1 MKAVGIV
8 AEYNPLHN
16 GHIYHIQETKRLAG
30 TDAVVIAMSGNYVQ
44 RGEPAI
50 LDKWSRAEAAVR
62 HGADLVVEIPVLYCL
77 SDAGK
82 YAEAGVEILRS
93 LGCVDRLSFGCECD
107 DPVSLKRVAERLA
120 SNTSAIAERIAEYS
134 SEGNN
139 YPAAR
144 ALAYGS
150 LFAGDEYHDK
160 DLEILNGSNNIL
172 GLEYLRACGDMEPLI
187 IKRLGASYNSDIV
200 ADAVYQ
206 SASGIRK
213 MIREGEDI
221 SGYVPEAT
229 LSCLKKKHVSD
240 NDEWL
245 KVLKYAVLSSS
256 PQQIEDCPSGGE
268 GLAYRVREAVIESQ
282 TWDELIHHVKTKKY
296 TYTRISRLLMQI
308 ILGICNEKHA
318 DIRPSYIRVLA
329 FNDRGRALLS
339 EMRDEE
345 TNSLPIITRVGRDS
359 RCLGDKGLTL
369 ERLDVLADDVYNLVS
384 GRDMYSESA
393 HRKHPLVL

>member
-16 GHIYHIQETKRLAG
+16 GHIFHIQETGRLAG

-50 LDKWSRAEAAVR
+50 LDKWSRAEAAVK

-107 DPVSLKRVAERLA
+107 DPDSLKRIARRLTSDAAE
-120 SNTSAIAERIAEYS
+120 IAERIAEYS
-134 SEGNN
+134 SEGKN

-144 ALAYGS
+144 ALAYES
-150 LFAGDEYHDK
+150 LYAGDEYLDK

-172 GLEYLRACGDMEPLI
+172 GIEYLRTCGDMEPLI

-200 ADAVYQ
+200 EDAVYQ

-213 MIREGEDI
+213 MIKNGEDI
-221 SGYVPEAT
+221 SEYVPGSIQNYLNE
-229 LSCLKKKHVSD
+229 KHVCD

-245 KVLKYAVLSSS
+245 NILKYAVLSSS
-256 PQQIEDCPSGGE
+256 PQQIENCPSGGE
-268 GLAYRVREAVIESQ
+268 GLAYRVREAVMVSQ
-282 TWDELIHHVKTKKY
+282 TWDELIHHVKSKKY

-318 DIRPSYIRVLA
+318 GIRPSYVRVLA
-329 FNDRGRALLS
+329 FNEKGRKLLS

-359 RCLGDKGLTL
+359 RCLDDEGLTL

-393 HRKHPLVL
+393 YRKHPIVL

>member
-8 AEYNPLHN
+8 AEYNPLHD
-16 GHIYHIQETKRLAG
+16 GHIYHIQETGRLAG
-30 TDAVVIAMSGNYVQ
+30 TDAIAVAMSGNYVQ

-93 LGCVDRLSFGCECD
+93 LGLVDRLSFGCECD
-107 DPVSLKRVAERLA
+107 DIASLKRIAHRLDSDVA
-120 SNTSAIAERIAEYS
+120 AIAEKIAGYS
-134 SEGNN
+134 SEGKN

-144 ALAYGS
+144 ALAYSS
-150 LFAGDEYHDK
+150 LYAGDDELDK
-160 DLEILNGSNNIL
+160 DIEILNGSNNIL
-172 GLEYLRACGDMEPLI
+172 GIEYLRACGDMEPLV
-187 IKRLGASYNSDIV
+187 IKRLGASYNSDI
-200 ADAVYQ
+200 DTESVYQ

-213 MIREGEDI
+213 MIRAGEDI
-221 SGYVPEAT
+221 RGYVPEDILNCIKENHA
-229 LSCLKKKHVSD
+229 SD

-245 KVLKYAVLSSS
+245 GVLKYAVLSSS
-256 PQQIEDCPSGGE
+256 PEQIEDCPSGGE
-268 GLAYRVREAVIESQ
+268 GLAYRIREAVMVSK
-282 TWDELIHHVKTKKY
+282 TWDELVHRIKSKKY

-308 ILGICNEKHA
+308 ILGISNEKHA
-318 DIRPSYIRVLA
+318 GIRPSYVRVLA
-329 FNDRGRALLS
+329 FNDRGRKLLS
-339 EMRDEE
+339 EIRDRE

-359 RCLGDKGLTL
+359 RQLDEGGLTL

-384 GRDMYSESA
+384 GRDMYSESY